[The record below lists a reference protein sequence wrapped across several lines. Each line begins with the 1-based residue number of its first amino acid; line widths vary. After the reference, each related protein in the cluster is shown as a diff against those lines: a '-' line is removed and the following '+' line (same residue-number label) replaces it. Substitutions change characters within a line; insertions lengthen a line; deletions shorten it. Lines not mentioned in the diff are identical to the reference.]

1 MFAMKYIG
9 KGQLNMGTA
18 QILNGQ
24 ELFFTRITGSM
35 YRVQQT
41 KSRQSTIATI
51 NLASNAWDGKWE
63 RIAR

>member
-1 MFAMKYIG
+1 MFAMKYVG

-24 ELFFTRITGSM
+24 EFFFTQIIGSR

-51 NLASNAWDGKWE
+51 DLASDAWDKKWE
-63 RIAR
+63 RINR